1 MIRFIATWFYI
12 GLLKPAPGTWGS
24 LGALPFIYIFLII
37 ELNVLYL
44 LIISS
49 IVFILG
55 CFATLIETKEKSE
68 HDPSEIVIDEVVG
81 QWITFTPLFIITS
94 NEKFHSSISR
104 NAFNVNINSET

>member
-1 MIRFIATWFYI
+1 MMRFIATWFYI

-44 LIISS
+44 LIISTL
-49 IVFILG
+49 VFILG
-55 CFATLIETKEKSE
+55 WLATLIETKEKSE

-81 QWITFTPLFIITS
+81 TVDYIYTTVYYYI
-94 NEKFHSSISR
+94 KRKISH
-104 NAFNVNINSET
+104 FNI

>member
-1 MIRFIATWFYI
+1 MMRFIATWFYI

-44 LIISS
+44 LIISTL
-49 IVFILG
+49 VFILG
-55 CFATLIETKEKSE
+55 WLATLIETKEKSE

-81 QWITFTPLFIITS
+81 QWITFTPLFIIT
-94 NEKFHSSISR
+94 
-104 NAFNVNINSET
+104 

>member
-1 MIRFIATWFYI
+1 MMRFIATWFYI

-55 CFATLIETKEKSE
+55 WRATLIETKEKSE

-81 QWITFTPLFIITS
+81 QWITFYTTVYYYIERKVSHF
-94 NEKFHSSISR
+94 SI
-104 NAFNVNINSET
+104 